1 MSKNQKYILKT
12 DPKKSP
18 SNRYPIYTINLTLIT
33 KCFHWFLGYSSWSS
47 FWKKWTNT
55 YSYIY
60 IFTFLFLFKIYGT
73 LYTLLFLFNST
84 AFKIIP
90 YQWNTWLSLFFMSIC
105 IFQFFRYFI
114 WQVFS
119 AWTFRLVQYFAVTN
133 NAAIN
138 NLMYIYFYCLRCSFR
153 LNS

>member
-1 MSKNQKYILKT
+1 M

-18 SNRYPIYTINLTLIT
+18 SNPYPICTINLTLIA
-33 KCFHWFLGYSSWSS
+33 KCFNWFLGYSSWGSL
-47 FWKKWTNT
+47 WKKMNK
-55 YSYIY
+55 Y
-60 IFTFLFLFKIYGT
+60 IFIYLYLYILISLFFKIYGT
-73 LYTLLFLFNST
+73 LYSLLFSFNGI
-84 AFKIIP
+84 ALKIIL

-105 IFQFFRYFI
+105 IFKFYRYFI

-119 AWTFRLVQYFAVTN
+119 AWTFRLFQYFAVTN
-133 NAAIN
+133 NASIN